1 MDKIIPT
8 PQERKALRE
17 QARALQRGKSPQQD
31 FIKSVEDFGSS
42 KTIKARPGYAILS
55 LDTNRTSFEHEEKEQ
70 EYQDLRKLLFDPKLK
85 SKSDFDAQ
93 TIGSK
98 STGNRRKI
106 REKSSTTN
114 STAIT
119 SVSRD
124 SKGTTSNQNVS
135 VKDFIQTGGLGLDH
149 FQKHLMC
156 VKKLAKRYR
165 KSRRP
170 HGIPGITVQVFDWV
184 SRDLIRQCIL
194 LRKVFFLNL
203 DVFFPYQYVLI
214 LLKMRL
220 PIVNTIYKVIQ
231 IFHEMFYLFVVTI
244 TIISDIYSYIYL
256 KMNFIYMDQLF
267 C

>member
-1 MDKIIPT
+1 MESPPPSERQSPSQVAGRRAYIPSWLFKLPPTREQRMMDKIIPT

-124 SKGTTSNQNVS
+124 SKGTTGNQNVS

-170 HGIPGITVQVFDWV
+170 HGIPGITVQVFD
-184 SRDLIRQCIL
+184 
-194 LRKVFFLNL
+194 
-203 DVFFPYQYVLI
+203 
-214 LLKMRL
+214 
-220 PIVNTIYKVIQ
+220 
-231 IFHEMFYLFVVTI
+231 
-244 TIISDIYSYIYL
+244 
-256 KMNFIYMDQLF
+256 
-267 C
+267 